1 MQYTSIHKTPFGEV
15 LLTADDVGLTGLWIR
30 DSRYYASNL
39 KSQHT
44 EKELPV
50 FKSAKKWLDIYF
62 SGNKPDFTPT
72 IHLIGS
78 PFQLSVWK
86 ILQEIPYGKT
96 TTYGKIAK
104 TIAEERGIK
113 RMAAQ
118 AVGGAVGGNPV
129 SIIVPCHRVIG
140 SDGSLVGYGGGM
152 DKKIMLLKI
161 ERIM

>member
-1 MQYTSIHKTPFGEV
+1 MQYTSTHETPFGNV

-39 KSQHT
+39 ENKHT
-44 EKELPV
+44 EKNLPV
-50 FKSAKKWLDIYF
+50 FESVKEWLDIYF
-62 SGNKPDFTPT
+62 SGNNPGFTPP
-72 IHLIGS
+72 IHLIGT

-118 AVGGAVGGNPV
+118 AVGGAVGRNPV

-140 SDGSLVGYGGGM
+140 TDGSLVGYGGGI
-152 DKKIMLLKI
+152 DKKIMLLRLEGI
-161 ERIM
+161 T